1 MSLCEKDYD
10 ECTASTDRCHASAIC
25 QNIPGSYTCPCGNGS
40 FWNGRDC
47 SGNYDYF
54 KLKARITFA
63 IPYSVECISCHM
75 IC

>member
-1 MSLCEKDYD
+1 MSLCDKDYD
-10 ECTASTDRCHASAIC
+10 ECTASTDRCHALAMC
-25 QNIPGSYTCPCGNGS
+25 HNTQGSYACQCRSGS

-54 KLKARITFA
+54 KLQARISFA
-63 IPYSVECISCHM
+63 IPYSVECMSFHM